1 MSDAHEKQFHELQ
14 VNQDRPESRKNHEKS
29 SKRGHKPAHLCE
41 TRFGKLVF
49 LRKSKITDVSYIG
62 QKQVHDCLFSFS
74 RVFSL
79 AARTPTRVFKNPEKS
94 ETRPNPKFPSF
105 PESRPGKP

>member
-1 MSDAHEKQFHELQ
+1 MADAHEKQFHEKQ

-49 LRKSKITDVSYIG
+49 LRKSKITDVSYIDRTVK
-62 QKQVHDCLFSFS
+62 KQHGKKSTTILLVFCQQNLFC
-74 RVFSL
+74 
-79 AARTPTRVFKNPEKS
+79 
-94 ETRPNPKFPSF
+94 
-105 PESRPGKP
+105 